1 MNRSLSIL
9 FFVSIS
15 SLIFSLQ
22 AYGEEA
28 GIIILAN
35 VKGEIIYKTSADA
48 PAQVASEGIRV
59 GEGAV
64 VETMEKS
71 SAILVFSNGSTVNL
85 SEKTKISVKQF
96 LQEPFDTDPADII
109 DAKREPSMSQTRLA
123 LDYGDMVGNIK
134 KLRRGQGSLFEIE
147 TPAGIAGIRGTIV
160 SMTVVLGPSG
170 NNLSFS
176 AVFVDGNGQFTQ
188 VDGSVS
194 AINDGIVLTISE
206 SGETALNEAD
216 AETVEGMRAAAAE
229 GQDAFEA
236 QVEAIVAEIAAAAS
250 GGDDDSGDD
259 DDDDSGG
266 GDDDDGNLPPG
277 QSETP
282 DITTGTGT

>member
-22 AYGEEA
+22 AFGQEA

-35 VKGEIIYKTSADA
+35 VKGEVIYNTTSDA
-48 PAQVASEGIRV
+48 PAQVASEGIRL

-96 LQEPFDTDPADII
+96 LQEPFDSDPADIA

-134 KLRRGQGSLFEIE
+134 KLRRGKGSLFEIE
-147 TPAGIAGIRGTIV
+147 TPAGIAGIRGTII
-160 SMTVVLGPSG
+160 SLTVVLGPSG
-170 NNLSFS
+170 NILSFS
-176 AVFVDGNGQFTQ
+176 ATFVDGSGQLTQ
-188 VDGSVS
+188 VDGTIS
-194 AINDGIVLTISE
+194 AISDGIELTTSE

-229 GQDAFEA
+229 GQEAFEA
-236 QVEAIVAEIAAAAS
+236 HVETKVAEIEAAAAAAS
-250 GGDDDSGDD
+250 SGDD
-259 DDDDSGG
+259 DDDSSG
-266 GDDDDGNLPPG
+266 GDDDDGNLPAG
-277 QSETP
+277 QSEQP